1 MVGRYPR
8 EGRQDVKKSRR
19 FLQEIVEHIGEP
31 IFVFDVRDYRMI
43 LANRAA
49 AALVGSGDRFAGE
62 VKCHQVFHG
71 RPHPC
76 EEMPEQKCPIRR
88 VAAAGVTVE
97 TRHTFL
103 DLQGRKKMA
112 EVVAS
117 PIPCEMGEI
126 RRVIVAV
133 RDATEQ
139 EKSESLSRERAHALE
154 EAISLKELLTDILG
168 HDILSPATVIRC
180 CADRLEEGET
190 DPGRIAAWNMLQKN
204 LSWLVQIVQNT
215 ARYSRLANID
225 ELDFQEMDT
234 QGIFR
239 DVVDRLSHGCREKGL
254 EVEFLRSGECI
265 APVNPM
271 IEEVFLNVFSNAVKF
286 SPEGGRIVID
296 IRDEETRWIFSVRD
310 YGPGIP
316 DEGREQI
323 FNRFERLDKVFVK
336 GQGLGLAISKKIM
349 ELHGGRIWA
358 ENAPEKGAVLFI
370 EIEKAR
376 RSIPRQKDLYLVD
389 APFET
394 PSRS

>member
-1 MVGRYPR
+1 
-8 EGRQDVKKSRR
+8 VKKSRR
-19 FLQEIVEHIGEP
+19 FLQDIVEHIGEP
-31 IFVFDVRDYRMI
+31 VFVFDARDYRMI

-49 AALVGSGDRFAGE
+49 AALVGDAGRSDDS
-62 VKCHQVFHG
+62 VKCHQIFYR

-76 EEMPEQKCPIRR
+76 EEVPERKCPIRL
-88 VAAAGVTVE
+88 VASAGVTVE
-97 TRHTFL
+97 ARHDFL
-103 DLQGRKKMA
+103 DLLGRKKTA

-117 PIPCEMGEI
+117 PIPCEMGEV

-133 RDATEQ
+133 RDATEK
-139 EKSESLSRERAHALE
+139 EKSETVSRERAHALE

-168 HDILSPATVIRC
+168 HDLLSPATVIRC

-190 DPGRIAAWNMLQKN
+190 DPGRLAAWGMLQKN

-215 ARYSRLANID
+215 ARYSGLAKVD
-225 ELDFQEMDT
+225 ELDFQDMDT
-234 QGIFR
+234 QRIFR
-239 DVVDRLSHGCREKGL
+239 EVVDRLNHGCREKGL
-254 EVEFLRSGECI
+254 VVEFRPSGECI

-296 IRDEETRWIFSVRD
+296 IRDEETRWVYSVRD
-310 YGPGIP
+310 SGPGIP

-376 RSIPRQKDLYLVD
+376 RSLPWRKKLYLAD

>member
-1 MVGRYPR
+1 M
-8 EGRQDVKKSRR
+8 KKSRR
-19 FLQEIVEHIGEP
+19 FLQDIVEHIGEP
-31 IFVFDVRDYRMI
+31 IFVFDARDYRMI

-49 AALVGSGDRFAGE
+49 AALVGGADRFAGA

-76 EEMPEQKCPIRR
+76 EEMPERRCPIRR
-88 VAAAGVTVE
+88 VAATGVTVE
-97 TRHTFL
+97 ARHDFL
-103 DLQGRKKMA
+103 DPLGRKKTA

-133 RDATEQ
+133 RDATEK
-139 EKSESLSRERAHALE
+139 EKSEGVSRERARDLE

-168 HDILSPATVIRC
+168 HDLLSPATVIRC

-190 DPGRIAAWNMLQKN
+190 DPGRRAAWSMLQRN

-215 ARYSRLANID
+215 ARYSHLAKID
-225 ELDFQEMDT
+225 ELDFQDMDT
-234 QGIFR
+234 LKIFR
-239 DVVDRLSHGCREKGL
+239 EVVDRLNQGCREKGL
-254 EVEFLRSGECI
+254 EVEFSRSGACV
-265 APVNPM
+265 ASVNPM

-296 IRDEETRWIFSVRD
+296 IRDEETRWAFSVRD
-310 YGPGIP
+310 SGPGIP

-376 RSIPRQKDLYLVD
+376 PSLPRQKELYLTD